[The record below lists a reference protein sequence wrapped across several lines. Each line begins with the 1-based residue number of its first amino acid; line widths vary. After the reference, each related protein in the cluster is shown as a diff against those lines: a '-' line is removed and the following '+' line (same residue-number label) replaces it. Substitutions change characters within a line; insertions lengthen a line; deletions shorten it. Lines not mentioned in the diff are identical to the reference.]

1 MKDLLLSAIVLAQES
16 TGGEEDSGSELIQ
29 VVPGLMIWTAVV
41 FLVTFWIL
49 KKVAFGRIQGLI
61 EQRRDRIAEAL
72 DEADNARAEARSLLD
87 EHKALIA
94 DARTQADQVLAEA
107 RKQGDA
113 QRERVKAEA
122 SADLERRLDENTK
135 SIEAENRKLLEQVR
149 REVVELTLI
158 ASEKVTGKT
167 LDADDQRRLIDE
179 AVEELDFD
187 RIARSN

>member
-1 MKDLLLSAIVLAQES
+1 VLAQES
-16 TGGEEDSGSELIQ
+16 TAGEEDSGNDLIK

-41 FLVTFWIL
+41 FLITFWIL
-49 KKVAFGRIQGLI
+49 KRVAFGRIQGLI

-72 DEADNARAEARSLLD
+72 DEADNARAEARSLLG
-87 EHKALIA
+87 EHKAMIA
-94 DARTQADQVLAEA
+94 EARTQADQVLAEA
-107 RKQGDA
+107 RTQGDA

-122 SADLERRLDENTK
+122 SADLERRLEENTK
-135 SIEAENRKLLEQVR
+135 SIAAENRKLLEQVR